1 MTGHLR
7 FALLALAS
15 LLLLQFAAAQFDPA
29 ACSENCRF
37 VVVPSLGP
45 AGPPGLDGL
54 NGVDGRDG
62 LNGTDGANGLN
73 GADGRDGLNGTN
85 GRDGAAGTIDTSAV
99 VAGLQVDGLSV
110 TSGALTVPEGGLSI
124 AGGGLNLPNPGTM
137 GATSLDH
144 YEYASF
150 DVTMAGNFG
159 ATLSLEFTRIGR
171 HVTMMLPGA
180 MYPGVE
186 AGSVYSTGESNIP
199 PQFRPSMPMR
209 FGILSMNNNV
219 RGVSCI
225 EIGNFGNIQIWG
237 GWCGIYFPLTS
248 GGTNGWDPTA
258 IHWLTL

>member
-1 MTGHLR
+1 MSLR
-7 FALLALAS
+7 HCVSLLGLAS
-15 LLLLQFAAAQFDPA
+15 LLLLQLAAAEFDPA
-29 ACSENCRF
+29 VCSENCRF

-45 AGPPGLDGL
+45 AGPAGPPGLDGL
-54 NGVDGRDG
+54 N
-62 LNGTDGANGLN
+62 
-73 GADGRDGLNGTN
+73 GRDGLNGTN
-85 GRDGAAGTIDTSAV
+85 GIDGKDGAAGTIDTSAV
-99 VAGLQVDGLSV
+99 VTGLEVDGLNV
-110 TSGALTVPEGGLSI
+110 TSGALTVPEGGLAI
-124 AGGGLNLPNPGTM
+124 AGGGLKLPNPGTM

-150 DVTMAGNFG
+150 TVTMAGNFD
-159 ATLSLEFTRIGR
+159 ATLDLEFTRIGR

-186 AGSVYSTGESNIP
+186 AGSVYSTEQSNIP

>member
-1 MTGHLR
+1 MTGHPR

-15 LLLLQFAAAQFDPA
+15 LLLLQLAAAEFDPA
-29 ACSENCRF
+29 VCSENCRF

-45 AGPPGLDGL
+45 AGPVGPPGVDGL
-54 NGVDGRDG
+54 N
-62 LNGTDGANGLN
+62 
-73 GADGRDGLNGTN
+73 GRDGLNGTN
-85 GRDGAAGTIDTSAV
+85 GIDGKDGAAGTIDTSAV
-99 VAGLQVDGLSV
+99 VTGLEVDGLNV
-110 TSGALTVPEGGLSI
+110 KSGALTVPAGGLAI
-124 AGGGLNLPNPGTM
+124 AGGGLKLPNPGTM

-150 DVTMAGNFG
+150 TVTMAGNFG

-186 AGSVYSTGESNIP
+186 AGSVYSTEQSNIP